1 MLDGEDVEE
10 PEDEELIE
18 EELEADE
25 EVDEDQQAS
34 DEKEI
39 EELANEVDADICFFM
54 GASDL
59 ELG

>member
-10 PEDEELIE
+10 PEDEELVE

-25 EVDEDQQAS
+25 EVDKDQRAS

-39 EELANEVDADICFFM
+39 EELANEVDANIHFFVGVRAIC
-54 GASDL
+54 DD
-59 ELG
+59 